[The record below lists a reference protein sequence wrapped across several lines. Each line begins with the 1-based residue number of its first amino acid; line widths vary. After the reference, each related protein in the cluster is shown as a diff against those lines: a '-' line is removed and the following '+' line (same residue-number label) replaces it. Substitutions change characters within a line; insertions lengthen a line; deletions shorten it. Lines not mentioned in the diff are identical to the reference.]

1 MTKPDEIP
9 DEIMERIGRGIELQQ
24 QGERAAARTLFAGL
38 WNEIGKTGDALHR
51 CALAHWMADV
61 QDDLRAELT
70 WDLRALDAAG
80 SIEAFHP
87 SLHLNLGEVY
97 RKLGDRQKAAEHL
110 TLGRASVNVLDDD
123 GYGKMIIQGLDGL
136 EARLAAAAIS

>member
-1 MTKPDEIP
+1 MTKSDEIP
-9 DEIMERIGRGIELQQ
+9 VGIMERIGRGIELQQ

-38 WNEIGKTGDALHR
+38 WNEIGETGDALHR

-80 SIEAFHP
+80 SIEAFYP

-97 RKLGDRQKAAEHL
+97 RKLGDLHAARHHL
-110 TLGRASVNVLDDD
+110 DLGLAAARALGDD
-123 GYGKMIIQGLDGL
+123 GYSNMIKGGLNHL
-136 EARLAAAAIS
+136 AERLSTA

>member
-1 MTKPDEIP
+1 M
-9 DEIMERIGRGIELQQ
+9 
-24 QGERAAARTLFAGL
+24 
-38 WNEIGKTGDALHR
+38 NEIGETGDALHR

-80 SIEAFHP
+80 SIEAFYP

-110 TLGRASVNVLDDD
+110 ALGRAGVNALDDD
-123 GYGKMIIQGLDGL
+123 GYAKMIIQGLDGL